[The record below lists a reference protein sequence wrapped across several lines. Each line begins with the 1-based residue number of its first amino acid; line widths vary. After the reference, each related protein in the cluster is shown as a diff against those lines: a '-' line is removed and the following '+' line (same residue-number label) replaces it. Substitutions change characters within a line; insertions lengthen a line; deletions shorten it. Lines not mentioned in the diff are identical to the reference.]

1 MAFTVVRVV
10 VWRTDTD
17 FPFDVVCDADAT
29 PKVPTE
35 SAKVVKTIAAIF
47 LFDDICMSSS
57 HLAELSVTP
66 RHRLPVINSYMLNK
80 VAGNS

>member
-29 PKVPTE
+29 PTVPTE
-35 SAKVVKTIAAIF
+35 SAKVVKTTAAIF